1 MTAYFLSG
9 KLIQDIKVTT
19 RGIGDQANFA
29 ICNMYFWCATVLYRK
44 KEIRRCPM
52 CHTEAMK
59 IIRIID
65 EESFTLKYDPTFGMT
80 LEFTIDVQWE
90 NAHEY

>member
-9 KLIQDIKVTT
+9 RLIQDIKVTT
-19 RGIGDQANFA
+19 RRVADQANFT
-29 ICNMYFWCATVLYRK
+29 ICNMCFWCATVLYRN

-59 IIRIID
+59 IIPITD
-65 EESFTLKYDPTFGMT
+65 EESFTIKYNPTFDMT